1 MSLHPDHP
9 RKAYPSPVA
18 SEQTHDEPMMQAP
31 GATPANLTVAVA
43 PGHAFRFTHAQLDLQ
58 MQVVQCELAHFTGIE
73 RALRNQLHRSLH
85 L

>member
-1 MSLHPDHP
+1 MSLHPTHP

-18 SEQTHDEPMMQAP
+18 PEQTHDEPMMQAP
-31 GATPANLTVAVA
+31 AGTPAIVVDAVPA
-43 PGHAFRFTHAQLDLQ
+43 GHAFRFTHAQLDLQ